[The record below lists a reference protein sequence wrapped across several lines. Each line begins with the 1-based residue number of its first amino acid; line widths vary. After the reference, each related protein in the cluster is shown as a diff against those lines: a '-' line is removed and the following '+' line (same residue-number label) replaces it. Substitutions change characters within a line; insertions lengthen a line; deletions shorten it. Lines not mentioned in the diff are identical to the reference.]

1 MKLQP
6 IVQKSQKRLGRG
18 HGSGKVR
25 TAGRGQKGQKA
36 RGRVR
41 PGFEGGQVSLQHRL
55 PFLRGK
61 GRNKSQQDPVAA
73 IPLQRLVSFVD
84 GDTVSLETLIE
95 KGYVEKGEKKVK
107 LIGNVLDKKLTVT
120 VPVTAGAKAAIEK
133 AHGTVSLTH

>member
-6 IVQKSQKRLGRG
+6 ITHKTQKRLGRG
-18 HGSGKVR
+18 HGSGKVK

-61 GRNKSQQDPVAA
+61 GRNKSQKEPVAA
-73 IPLQRLVSFVD
+73 IPLHTLFRFSN
-84 GDTVSLETLIE
+84 GETVTVETLAEKGYIE
-95 KGYVEKGEKKVK
+95 KGHKRVK
-107 LIGNVLDKKLTVT
+107 LIGNVVKSALNVA
-120 VPVTAGAKAAIEK
+120 VPVSAGAKEAIEK
-133 AHGTVSLTH
+133 AGGTVQA